1 LRERNFA
8 VALRCQITS
17 MEVRKM
23 FGDTLL
29 ESSSAPRKGKR
40 WPMATAFTAEAI
52 VGGLLVVVP
61 LLSTVAMPI
70 SARTSCPLFKP
81 VTRVTLERVERV
93 RTDRT
98 SASGPANPGSKTSAV
113 FTLNNHQNTIPDTP
127 FIDPINEPADPR
139 PPGGGNETGK
149 NLSDFISDGHGKP
162 NVKFGGPK
170 RIISQLDEGQL
181 VNRVELVYPHIA
193 AISGIQGQVKL
204 HAIIARD
211 GRIQSVNVISG
222 HPLLAHAALEAVEQ
236 WRYRPYVL
244 NGERVEVETF
254 ITVNFK
260 KGMP

>member
-1 LRERNFA
+1 
-8 VALRCQITS
+8 
-17 MEVRKM
+17 M

-52 VGGLLVVVP
+52 IGGLLVIIP

-81 VTRVTLERVERV
+81 VTRVTLEPVERV
-93 RTDRT
+93 RTEHT
-98 SASGPANPGSKTSAV
+98 SAAGPTNPGTRTMAV
-113 FTLNNHQNTIPDTP
+113 FTFDNHQSTIPNRPWAGPISEPVTP
-127 FIDPINEPADPR
+127 G
-139 PPGGGNETGK
+139 PPTDGPGTGK
-149 NLSDFISDGHGKP
+149 NLSELISDGSAKS
-162 NVKFGGPK
+162 NVKLDGTK
-170 RIISQLDEGQL
+170 RIKSQLEEGQL
-181 VNRVELVYPHIA
+181 VNRVEPVYPHIA

-211 GRIQSVNVISG
+211 GRIQSLNVISG
-222 HPLLAHAALEAVEQ
+222 SPLLVRAALEAVEQ

-244 NGERVEVETF
+244 NGETVEVETL

-260 KGMP
+260 KEMR

>member
-1 LRERNFA
+1 
-8 VALRCQITS
+8 
-17 MEVRKM
+17 M

-52 VGGLLVVVP
+52 IGGLLVIIP

-70 SARTSCPLFKP
+70 SARTSCPLP
-81 VTRVTLERVERV
+81 VTRVTLEPVERV
-93 RTDRT
+93 RTGHT
-98 SASGPANPGSKTSAV
+98 TTAGPANPGTRTMAV
-113 FTLNNHQNTIPDTP
+113 FTFNNHQSTIFNHPRV
-127 FIDPINEPADPR
+127 DPTDEPPTSE

-149 NLSDFISDGHGKP
+149 QLSNFMSDGPSTP
-162 NVKFGGPK
+162 NVKLGGPK
-170 RIISQLDEGQL
+170 RIKSQLEEGQL
-181 VNRVELVYPHIA
+181 VNRVEPVYPRIA

-211 GRIQSVNVISG
+211 GRIQSLNVISG
-222 HPLLAHAALEAVEQ
+222 PPLLVRAAIEAVEQ

-244 NGERVEVETF
+244 NGETVEVETL

-260 KGMP
+260 KEMR